1 MISIFDVASTNN
13 NLLSG
18 GNIQYQVSCWWLVSP
33 SHRQQTYMENIL
45 LRLFTTGA
53 QPCLHLHSN
62 QISQIQLFTNCH
74 ILQSLWNLHLHLL
87 YVNRNLKRKMQSK
100 SKCLR
105 RESKL
110 LTFDIYV
117 SCSWYCKTLTW
128 HLAEN
133 NSVTF
138 WAPSFYSFHLV

>member
-18 GNIQYQVSCWWLVSP
+18 GNIQYQVSCWWCPQSQTTDLHGEYIIEIVYHWGSTMFAFT
-33 SHRQQTYMENIL
+33 QQPNITY
-45 LRLFTTGA
+45 
-53 QPCLHLHSN
+53 SV
-62 QISQIQLFTNCH
+62 
-74 ILQSLWNLHLHLL
+74 QSLWNLHLHLL

-110 LTFDIYV
+110 LTSGIYV
-117 SCSWYCKTLTW
+117 RCSWYCKTLGIWQRITVLLFELP
-128 HLAEN
+128 HY
-133 NSVTF
+133 
-138 WAPSFYSFHLV
+138 YSFHLV

>member
-1 MISIFDVASTNN
+1 MTLNTKGHLLPVSANRALLTKALIANRLAEKKHFGYLMKRRRILIYNLWILISIFDVASTNN

-62 QISQIQLFTNCH
+62 QISHIQLVTNH
-74 ILQSLWNLHLHLL
+74 QIYNL
-87 YVNRNLKRKMQSK
+87 Y
-100 SKCLR
+100 
-105 RESKL
+105 EI
-110 LTFDIYV
+110 FIYI
-117 SCSWYCKTLTW
+117 C
-128 HLAEN
+128 
-133 NSVTF
+133 F
-138 WAPSFYSFHLV
+138 M